1 MSKIEIIVK
10 LMVKIKFNAC
20 YLRIRF
26 WDFSLDFTDRVTLS
40 SFYKYALDKN
50 ITGVHFEAK
59 QWTLHTLRSL
69 KCKHFSLGLSL
80 SLVYET
86 GG

>member
-1 MSKIEIIVK
+1 MRVISE
-10 LMVKIKFNAC
+10 F
-20 YLRIRF
+20 
-26 WDFSLDFTDRVTLS
+26 DFETLAWISQTGSYLS

-59 QWTLHTLRSL
+59 QWILHTLRSL
-69 KCKHFSLGLSL
+69 KCKYFSLGLSL

-86 GG
+86 GA